1 MDDGVGVVDLD
12 GLDDRAGVFVGLQG
26 NEYGGHGGLSED
38 DAGFLDARLEG
49 GELLADGFDAQLL
62 PARATAV
69 CRICQEALTNISKHG
84 FWLLLD
90 EEELLLPFEKFPWFR
105 SATIDQITTVERPS
119 PEHLYWPGL
128 DIDLTVQSIRQ
139 PEAFP
144 LVARL

>member
-1 MDDGVGVVDLD
+1 M
-12 GLDDRAGVFVGLQG
+12 
-26 NEYGGHGGLSED
+26 HGTITSVAE
-38 DAGFLDARLEG
+38 
-49 GELLADGFDAQLL
+49 
-62 PARATAV
+62 V
-69 CRICQEALTNISKHG
+69 TNISKRG